1 MSRIDWTPLHAELH
15 KILRQRSLSGRRECA
30 SVSERDFASEE
41 SCVAYGGNPAAQKGR
56 SSSDDWK
63 ASLPHRAAL
72 LLPPQARVLIAVSGG
87 QDSLCLGK
95 LLLDLSTKWH
105 WQLAIAHC
113 DHQWSTDR
121 GIAERVSQVAASW
134 ELPFYLQV
142 AGGLSETEAA
152 ARKWRYQALI
162 EIAQAEGYDYIVTGH
177 TKSDR
182 AETLLY
188 NLIRGAGAD
197 GLAALTWKR
206 ALTPEIDLVR
216 PILSVYR
223 HQTLEFCQQ
232 FNLPVWFDAVNES
245 DRYARNRI
253 RRELIPYLQD
263 RFNPQ
268 VENSLAQTA
277 EILRSDVEY
286 LEMSA
291 KKLLQN
297 ARQNDRL
304 DRLCLQAAPLAL
316 QRRAIRQFLP
326 SVMSRQPN
334 FEQIEAVVNLINA
347 PNKSR
352 TSSLPGGVIGEVLGQ
367 WIIFYS

>member
-1 MSRIDWTPLHAELH
+1 MSRIYWTPLHTKLH
-15 KILRQRSLSGRRECA
+15 KTLRQSLRVA
-30 SVSERDFASEE
+30 SCRVANRDSADFGSEHHQSHGEFVSKQRP
-41 SCVAYGGNPAAQKGR
+41 G
-56 SSSDDWK
+56 
-63 ASLPHRAAL
+63 L
-72 LLPPQARVLIAVSGG
+72 LLPPQSKVLVAVSGG

-95 LLLDLSTKWH
+95 LLLDLRSKWH

-121 GIAERVSQVAASW
+121 GIAERVSQVAKSW
-134 ELPFYLQV
+134 QLPFFLKS
-142 AGGLSETEAA
+142 AGSKLAETEAA
-152 ARKWRYQALI
+152 AREWRYQALI
-162 EIAQAEGYDYIVTGH
+162 EVAQAEGFKYIVTGH

-197 GLAALTWKR
+197 GLAALTPKR
-206 ALTPEIDLVR
+206 ALTSDIDLVR

-223 HQTLEFCQQ
+223 YETWEFCQH
-232 FNLPVWFDAVNES
+232 FNLPVWFDVVNEN

-253 RRELIPYLQD
+253 RQELIPYLQK

-286 LEMSA
+286 LETSSH
-291 KKLLQN
+291 KLLQDALQDN
-297 ARQNDRL
+297 RL
-304 DRLCLQAAPLAL
+304 DRACLQAAPLAL

-326 SVMSRQPN
+326 TVMSRQPN
-334 FEQIEAVVNLINA
+334 FEQIEAVVNLIAA

-352 TSSLPGGVIGEVLGQ
+352 TSSLPGGAIAEVSGK
-367 WIIFYS
+367 WIVFHD